1 MDEQTPEPEGGRL
14 TRYPDGRLNGE
25 LVDTAR
31 ALVKLPAPAA
41 RSRDEQIAARVADYR
56 KLHAAGLTTV
66 RHPGVRAT
74 NIGCCRTMQRRG
86 LLTMRVNVLLRPAG
100 QAAAGG
106 PTLDE
111 SGLQPG
117 EGDALAAQ
125 WAASSWPSMAASRAG

>member
-1 MDEQTPEPEGGRL
+1 MDERTPEPEGGRL

-41 RSRDEQIAARVADYR
+41 RSRDEQIASRVADYQ

-66 RHPGVRAT
+66 RHPGIQGDDYRLLQE
-74 NIGCCRTMQRRG
+74 MQRRG
-86 LLTMRVNVLLRPAG
+86 VLTMRVNALLRPAG
-100 QAAAGG
+100 DAAAVARA
-106 PTLDE
+106 LDQWGVRRARATHGCE
-111 SGLQPG
+111 
-117 EGDALAAQ
+117 